1 MPELNTTIDW
11 SDLDSSLGE
20 LAEYLT
26 DTYDTGDIIQYLDAS
41 HEDFVVNADMNI
53 DAWVEALDGH
63 YGRDVF
69 KRALAQ
75 FSSDLAEHNEDA
87 VYKFIEDCSDMNTLL
102 MIMSAVIRRLLTG
115 ACS

>member
-1 MPELNTTIDW
+1 MPELNTTIEW
-11 SDLDSSLGE
+11 SDLDSSLAE

-69 KRALAQ
+69 KRALSE
-75 FSSDLAEHNEDA
+75 FSSDLAEQNEDA
-87 VYKFIEDCSDMNTLL
+87 VYQFIDNCNEMNTLL
-102 MIMSAVIRRLLTG
+102 LVMNAAMKRLLTG
-115 ACS
+115 F

>member
-1 MPELNTTIDW
+1 MPDLNITIEW

-69 KRALAQ
+69 KRALAEH
-75 FSSDLAEHNEDA
+75 SSDLAEQTEDSIYRFIDNCNE
-87 VYKFIEDCSDMNTLL
+87 MNTLL
-102 MIMSAVIRRLLTG
+102 LLMNAAMKRLLTG
-115 ACS
+115 F